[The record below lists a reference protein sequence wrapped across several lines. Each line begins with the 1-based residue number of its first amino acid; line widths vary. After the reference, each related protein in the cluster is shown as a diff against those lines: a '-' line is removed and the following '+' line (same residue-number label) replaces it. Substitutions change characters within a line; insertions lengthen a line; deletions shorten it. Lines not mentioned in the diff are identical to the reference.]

1 MDRLFVSWV
10 LAASIAT
17 AQAPGPQEP
26 VFRGGADNVPVFV
39 TVTDKSGRLV
49 PDLGRADFQIFD
61 NGKPQQISIFDN
73 TPQPIRLIVLVDVSG
88 SMSGNLSLLR
98 AACAQLIAQLGPG
111 DLARVG
117 TFGATIDI
125 SPTFTNRASEL
136 ESALPASAPRNA
148 PTPLWTAVDRA
159 IGEFGTIEGRRVVLI
174 MSDGKD
180 TGPPFGFRQKWISQL
195 DVADRAQREDV
206 MIYGIGVQS
215 RDAMTSMAGN
225 VHDRMVASFPDP
237 GLGKVAEETG
247 GGYFE
252 LRPREDLGAAFGRV
266 ADELHH
272 QYLIGF
278 APPSRD
284 GKSHK
289 VEVKVTRKDV
299 KPRARQNYRAAAA
312 AAKPG

>member
-1 MDRLFVSWV
+1 
-10 LAASIAT
+10 
-17 AQAPGPQEP
+17 
-26 VFRGGADNVPVFV
+26 
-39 TVTDKSGRLV
+39 
-49 PDLGRADFQIFD
+49 
-61 NGKPQQISIFDN
+61 
-73 TPQPIRLIVLVDVSG
+73 VLVDVSG
-88 SMSGNLSLLR
+88 SMSGNLELLR
-98 AACAQLIAQLGPG
+98 AACGELIAQLGPG

-125 SPTFTNRASEL
+125 SPTFTNRAAEL
-136 ESALPASAPRNA
+136 VSALPAFAPPNA

-159 IGEFGTIEGRRVVLI
+159 IGEFGPAAGRRVVLI

-180 TGPPFGFRQKWISQL
+180 TGPPFGFHQKWISQL

-215 RDAMTSMAGN
+215 REAIRSMAGN
-225 VHDRMVASFPDP
+225 VRDRMVASLPDP

-252 LRPREDLGAAFGRV
+252 LRPREDLGAAFARV

-278 APPSRD
+278 APPNRD
-284 GKSHK
+284 GKGHTL
-289 VEVKVTRKDV
+289 EVKLTRKDM
-299 KPRARQNYRAAAA
+299 KTRARQRYRAAAGA
-312 AAKPG
+312 ARLM

>member
-1 MDRLFVSWV
+1 MGRLFASWV
-10 LAASIAT
+10 LAASLAT
-17 AQAPGPQEP
+17 AQTPGPQGS
-26 VFRGGADNVPVFV
+26 VFRAGADTVPVFV
-39 TVTDKSGRLV
+39 TVTGKSGRLV

-61 NGKPQQISIFDN
+61 NGKPQPVSTFDN
-73 TPQPIRLIVLVDVSG
+73 TPQPVRLIVLVDVSG
-88 SMSGNLSLLR
+88 SMSGNLELLR

-136 ESALPASAPRNA
+136 VTALPAFAPQNA

-159 IGEFGTIEGRRVVLI
+159 IGEFGTTEGRRVVLI

-180 TGPPFGFRQKWISQL
+180 TGPPLGFHQKWISQL

-215 RDAMTSMAGN
+215 REAIPSMVGS
-225 VHDRMVASFPDP
+225 VRDRIVASLPDP

-278 APPSRD
+278 TPPSRD
-284 GKSHK
+284 GKGHK
-289 VEVKVTRKDV
+289 VEVRLTRKDM
-299 KPRARQNYRAAAA
+299 KPRARQSYRAPAAS
-312 AAKPG
+312 AKLM